1 MLDNHI
7 HHGNALKIDVRRVSW
22 KRVLDMND
30 SGNLIIDG
38 NPISADGESLG
49 TASLEWSD
57 AFLADSA
64 VIYLWKLVVNVVCR
78 L

>member
-1 MLDNHI
+1 
-7 HHGNALKIDVRRVSW
+7 
-22 KRVLDMND
+22 MND